1 MRKTRIVTEIL
12 HHQLLE
18 GRTMQYSEAK
28 AKMIELYTLWDK
40 KDQAVFLR
48 SVEEAL
54 GLEFGKAYLPAEF
67 LFRPKNH
74 N

>member
-1 MRKTRIVTEIL
+1 
-12 HHQLLE
+12 
-18 GRTMQYSEAK
+18 MQYSEAK

-54 GLEFGKAYLPAEF
+54 GLEFGKAYLPTEF
-67 LFRPKNH
+67 LFRRKNH